1 MQQRLLLK
9 RIIITRKIIL
19 ISHHKNLVCNHILIC
34 FSLYRLFPA
43 RTPMVKTPD
52 YWNLE
57 HHVGNVAPGL
67 ARSALSQGAY
77 QIAALGTTLAF
88 AVFGGLFTGN

>member
-1 MQQRLLLK
+1 MR
-9 RIIITRKIIL
+9 
-19 ISHHKNLVCNHILIC
+19 ILIC

-43 RTPMVKTPD
+43 RTPMVKTPE

-57 HHVGNVAPGL
+57 HHVGNVSPGL

-88 AVFGGLFTGN
+88 AVFGGLFTGKIYRSDGLFGSFNYITIKYYFNI

>member
-1 MQQRLLLK
+1 MK
-9 RIIITRKIIL
+9 KIVY
-19 ISHHKNLVCNHILIC
+19 NYILIC

-57 HHVGNVAPGL
+57 HHVGNVVPGL

-88 AVFGGLFTGN
+88 AIFGGLITGKCNGRCVLCSVNYYQHLFTF

>member
-1 MQQRLLLK
+1 MKL
-9 RIIITRKIIL
+9 TRFTFKQIF
-19 ISHHKNLVCNHILIC
+19 SDRILIC

-57 HHVGNVAPGL
+57 HHVGNVVPGL

-77 QIAALGTTLAF
+77 QFAALGTTLAF
-88 AVFGGLFTGN
+88 ALFGGLIIGKWEMDFAM

>member
-1 MQQRLLLK
+1 
-9 RIIITRKIIL
+9 
-19 ISHHKNLVCNHILIC
+19 
-34 FSLYRLFPA
+34 
-43 RTPMVKTPD
+43 MVKTPD

-57 HHVGNVAPGL
+57 HHVGNVSPGL

-88 AVFGGLFTGN
+88 AVFGGLFTGNIYRTNRSDGLFCSFNYITIKYYLNF

>member
-1 MQQRLLLK
+1 M
-9 RIIITRKIIL
+9 
-19 ISHHKNLVCNHILIC
+19 
-34 FSLYRLFPA
+34 YRLFPA

-57 HHVGNVAPGL
+57 HHVGNVVPGL

-77 QIAALGTTLAF
+77 QIAALGTTLTF
-88 AVFGGLFTGN
+88 AIFGGLITGKWEMDFSENYYQHLFKF